1 MQRGS
6 ISTGYWWILTNTS
19 VSIHL
24 GGYWL
29 DTEHAKKIA
38 DTDVDTGVGTNVD
51 TDV

>member
-1 MQRGS
+1 MAVP
-6 ISTGYWWILTNTS
+6 TGYWWVLTTES
-19 VSIHL
+19 AVSIHL

-51 TDV
+51 TNV